1 MIANKHKKTQPFATF
16 DVHCTCR
23 FFMQSELM
31 PYFFPRVVQF
41 SIIMSIQLNSCILA
55 KIALYKFVTYLT
67 EKNIFQIWDFDL
79 KNFLNRNNIK
89 VGLIT
94 AFNVFM
100 CETRLLSV
108 FWERKSWD
116 NNKLVYSFNVIKVI
130 QCVKISLKFT
140 VI

>member
-1 MIANKHKKTQPFATF
+1 MIANKDKKKQPFATF

-79 KNFLNRNNIK
+79 KIFLNRNNIK

-94 AFNVFM
+94 GFNVFM

-108 FWERKSWD
+108 LWERKSWD

>member
-1 MIANKHKKTQPFATF
+1 MIANKDKKKQPFATF

-67 EKNIFQIWDFDL
+67 EKKYIPDL
-79 KNFLNRNNIK
+79 RF
-89 VGLIT
+89 
-94 AFNVFM
+94 
-100 CETRLLSV
+100 
-108 FWERKSWD
+108 
-116 NNKLVYSFNVIKVI
+116 
-130 QCVKISLKFT
+130 
-140 VI
+140 

>member
-1 MIANKHKKTQPFATF
+1 MRTRIKKKQPFATF

>member
-1 MIANKHKKTQPFATF
+1 MIANKDKKNQPFATF

-94 AFNVFM
+94 NFNVFM

>member
-1 MIANKHKKTQPFATF
+1 MIANKDKRPQPFATF

>member
-1 MIANKHKKTQPFATF
+1 MIANKDKKNQPFATF

>member
-1 MIANKHKKTQPFATF
+1 MIANKDKKKQPFATF

-31 PYFFPRVVQF
+31 PYFFPRMVLI

>member
-1 MIANKHKKTQPFATF
+1 MRTRIKKQPFATF

-41 SIIMSIQLNSCILA
+41 SIIMSIQLNSCILS

>member
-1 MIANKHKKTQPFATF
+1 MIANKDKKTQPFATF

-23 FFMQSELM
+23 FFHAKRINASH
-31 PYFFPRVVQF
+31 FFSPLVQF
-41 SIIMSIQLNSCILA
+41 SIIMSIQLNSCILV

-67 EKNIFQIWDFDL
+67 EKIFFFQILDFDF
-79 KNFLNRNNIK
+79 KNLLNRNYIK

-108 FWERKSWD
+108 FSR
-116 NNKLVYSFNVIKVI
+116 
-130 QCVKISLKFT
+130 T
-140 VI
+140 

>member
-1 MIANKHKKTQPFATF
+1 MRTRIKKQPFATF

-55 KIALYKFVTYLT
+55 KIALYKSVTYLT

>member
-1 MIANKHKKTQPFATF
+1 MIANKDKKNQPFATF

-67 EKNIFQIWDFDL
+67 EQNIFQIWDFDL

>member
-1 MIANKHKKTQPFATF
+1 MIANKDKKKQPFATF

>member
-1 MIANKHKKTQPFATF
+1 MRTRIKKQPFATF

>member
-1 MIANKHKKTQPFATF
+1 MIANKDKKNQPFATF

-31 PYFFPRVVQF
+31 PYFFSRVVQF

-108 FWERKSWD
+108 FWKRKSWE